1 MLKQSSKNKLLEF
14 FNLKLKGNKVEN
26 KIFIFDTTLRDG
38 EQSPGASLNIYEKLE
53 IAHQLARLNVDVIE
67 AGFPISSPAQFEAVK
82 LISSEVDK
90 TIAALARANEK
101 DIDSALKALSQA
113 KSKRIHTFTS
123 TSDFH
128 IMGKFG
134 HEKYGKS
141 LAEKRETILK
151 MAYDSVK
158 YAKSLCSD
166 VEFSAEDAGRTDI
179 NYLAEVI
186 YTAIEAGANVVN
198 IPDTT
203 GYTLPKEFGEK
214 IAQLKKLVK
223 NIDKAAIS
231 VHCHNDLGLAVANSI
246 SAIENGA
253 RQIECTVN
261 GIGER
266 AGNASLEEIV
276 MAIKVRNDLLKYS
289 TNIETKEIYNSSK
302 LVSGFTGIL
311 VQRNKAIVGENAFAH
326 ESGIHQDGMLK
337 DRNTYEIMTPELVG
351 YPRTKIILGRH
362 SGRHGLKVRLKE
374 LGYEITDQKLDEV
387 YSAFTELADKK
398 KEVFDED
405 LRIIM
410 GDSVSHKN
418 EHYELNYLHVISGS
432 GSIPTAVVRIKK
444 DNEIK
449 EESSIGDGPV
459 DAVFNAIER
468 ALGIKQQI
476 ESYNVRSV
484 TSGRQAMG
492 EVLVRIR
499 SNSRS
504 FTGRGIST
512 DIIEAS
518 AKAYLNA
525 LNKKEQD
532 ESLLKTAN
540 EENNLITVV

>member
-1 MLKQSSKNKLLEF
+1 MD
-14 FNLKLKGNKVEN
+14 N
-26 KIFIFDTTLRDG
+26 KIYIFDTTLRDG

-82 LISSEVDK
+82 LIASEVDK
-90 TIAALARANEK
+90 TIAGLARANEK
-101 DIDSALKALSQA
+101 DIYSAYQALLPA

-128 IMGKFG
+128 ILGKFG
-134 HEKYGKS
+134 HEKYGIS
-141 LAEKRETILK
+141 LAEKRETILR
-151 MAYDSVK
+151 MTYDSVK
-158 YAKSLCSD
+158 YAKSLCDD
-166 VEFSAEDAGRTDI
+166 VEFSAEDAGRTEI
-179 NYLAEVI
+179 NYLTEVVQA
-186 YTAIEAGANVVN
+186 AIEAGANVVN

-203 GYTLPKEFGEK
+203 GYTLPTEFGNK

-223 NIDKAAIS
+223 NIDKAIIS

-253 RQIECTVN
+253 RQIECTIN

-289 TNIETKEIYNSSK
+289 TNIETREIYNSSK

-351 YPRTKIILGRH
+351 YPKTKIILGRH
-362 SGRHGLKVRLKE
+362 SGRHGLKVRLNE
-374 LGYEITDQKLDEV
+374 LGYEISEDKLNDV
-387 YSAFTELADKK
+387 YAAFTELADKK

-410 GDSVSHKN
+410 GDTITHKN

-444 DNEIK
+444 DSEIK
-449 EESSIGDGPV
+449 EESSTGDGPV

-468 ALGIKQQI
+468 ALNIKQQI

-504 FTGRGIST
+504 YTGRGVST

-525 LNKKEQD
+525 LNKKEEY
-532 ESLLKTAN
+532 ESLLKAES